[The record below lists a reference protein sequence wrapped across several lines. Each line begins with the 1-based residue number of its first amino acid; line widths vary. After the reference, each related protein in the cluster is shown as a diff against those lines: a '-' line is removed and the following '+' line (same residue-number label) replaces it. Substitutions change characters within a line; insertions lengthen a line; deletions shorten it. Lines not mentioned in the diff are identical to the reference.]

1 MNNNLGMF
9 LSLLG
14 SAPNGGEQGQGE
26 AQYQGAA
33 ADSGQSQQPRPPGT
47 SGTGYGLGLAPWW
60 TGHTDQFMGGMGPLG
75 PEMTEFDARKIL
87 HAIGQRYGQQGGN
100 PVAQIP
106 GGVGN
111 GGGSNP
117 NVPPQDN
124 SNTPVE
130 PTVRAST
137 PFMDAYLRAKQRQE
151 EPNI

>member
-14 SAPNGGEQGQGE
+14 GEQNQGSE
-26 AQYQGAA
+26 QYQGYA

-75 PEMTEFDARKIL
+75 PEMTEFDARKVL
-87 HAIGQRYGQQGGN
+87 HAINQSYQQGQN
-100 PVAQIP
+100 PGAQVP
-106 GGVGN
+106 WGGGN
-111 GGGSNP
+111 GGGPNP

-124 SNTPVE
+124 SNTPVQ
-130 PTVRAST
+130 PPVQSST